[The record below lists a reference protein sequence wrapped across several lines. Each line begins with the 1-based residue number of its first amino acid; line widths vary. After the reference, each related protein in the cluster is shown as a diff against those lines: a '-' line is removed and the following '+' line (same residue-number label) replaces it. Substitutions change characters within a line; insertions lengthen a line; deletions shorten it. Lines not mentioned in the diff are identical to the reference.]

1 MTPEWRLD
9 RPSRCKRDALS
20 RREMAGRPAARE
32 PQADVRITPTVPR
45 NVNAAAAFIDM
56 GDPQVLTR

>member
-1 MTPEWRLD
+1 
-9 RPSRCKRDALS
+9 
-20 RREMAGRPAARE
+20 MAGRPAARE